1 MRDGGEPPICRVL
14 RLDHCEENHATCNL
28 AEQRKGRKYG
38 QSGVDTRERGR
49 RTLEKHRVSDSGE
62 EGE

>member
-1 MRDGGEPPICRVL
+1 MGVNLPSAESLELTSMGKFVPHVTSPKRKRQEEWAIRGEDAR
-14 RLDHCEENHATCNL
+14 E
-28 AEQRKGRKYG
+28 GRK
-38 QSGVDTRERGR
+38 